1 MDLNDVLRCLK
12 EAEADRRRP
21 ELCGGRYVSVANR
34 YAYDDASPLPLD
46 LFDGVDDEECEEC
59 DILTGLGEA
68 TSVYDALGILASTV
82 LDEVGDPPDEE
93 DMSEADLQRLEG
105 IGSPEHRALACLL
118 MGYEGAIDVDTS
130 AGAGWFA
137 GARIVLLSTAVPP
150 NQEADYG
157 ILELQ
162 PTGEP
167 TDADRALMDAAE
179 AGDTDALSEALSEG
193 ARVNALDERGMS
205 ALHIAV
211 AHRQASAVTA
221 LLAAGADPALQAAYN
236 NAPQFASLDDSE
248 RVTAGAERLEDAG
261 HLAILRTLIDAEA
274 PINAQNRDGSTLLDL
289 AIATHPYPE
298 ETIRHLV
305 GKGARSIRLTDPD
318 FGRLLAVLPYS
329 DGRQALETRVSQLR
343 FLLESGARPEDAEAA
358 AQRPWLRAQDG
369 PALHA
374 LLHFTGYYEREVP
387 GDILLAL
394 VDLLVRHGV
403 RDTSYQGSTA
413 LECAEEWVKN
423 GHANYEPV
431 VRRLREAATEGGV

>member
-12 EAEADRRRP
+12 EAETDRRRP
-21 ELCGGRYVSVANR
+21 ELSGRRYVSVANR
-34 YAYDDASPLPLD
+34 YSHDDASSLPLD
-46 LFDGVDDEECEEC
+46 LFDGIDDEEGEEC
-59 DILTGLGEA
+59 ETLAALGEA
-68 TSVYDALGILASTV
+68 TSVYDALDILASAV
-82 LDEVGDPPDEE
+82 LDEVGDPPGE
-93 DMSEADLQRLEG
+93 DDMREADLQRLDG
-105 IGSPEHRALACLL
+105 IHSPAHRALACLL
-118 MGYEGAIDVDTS
+118 MGYDGAIDVDTS

-137 GARIVLLSTAVPP
+137 GARIVFLSTAVPP

-179 AGDTDALSEALSEG
+179 AGDADAISEALSEG
-193 ARVNALDERGMS
+193 AHIDALDERGMS

-211 AHRQASAVTA
+211 AHRRPSAVTA
-221 LLAAGADPALQAAYN
+221 LLAAGADPGLQAAYN
-236 NAPQFASLDDSE
+236 NAPQFAALDDIE
-248 RVTAGAERLEDAG
+248 RVAAGTERIEDAD
-261 HLAILRTLIDAEA
+261 HLDILRTLIEAGA

-289 AIATHPYPE
+289 AIATQPYSE
-298 ETIRHLV
+298 ETIRFLV
-305 GKGARSIRLTDPD
+305 GKGARSVRLTDPD
-318 FGRLLAVLPYS
+318 FGRLLADLPYRG
-329 DGRQALETRVSQLR
+329 GRQALETRVSEVR
-343 FLLESGARPEDAEAA
+343 FLLESGARPEDAEVA
-358 AQRPWLRAQDG
+358 AQRPWLRDQDG

-387 GDILLAL
+387 GEILLAL
-394 VDLLVRHGV
+394 VDELLRHGV

-431 VRRLREAATEGGV
+431 VRRLREAAAEDDL